1 VFSFSGPAAS
11 AIRPEEGLRISSAA
25 SARSG
30 TRPPAAFE
38 LATHPAWDLTDQEV
52 GVQRVADETGHFD
65 HRQPA
70 LFQRRSRRPASAT
83 DENGPAIR
91 KRFTQFLP
99 TLCSAALL
107 RSLTLPDQSWTG
119 CGLFVDVKL
128 DGFAEMPVY
137 EQPFLTRYRHTCSLW
152 RGELSS
158 SRARQQAHQFLIRP
172 IAKKTGGIGPAT
184 RTMEGNHEMPP
195 FEELKTPIALL
206 DIDQKQVE
214 ELYRKIV
221 RSSAKLVGPD
231 GRSQRLPASLYEFL
245 RQLIADLYE
254 GKSVS
259 IIQNEAQLTT
269 VEAARMLGV
278 SRQFLV
284 KQLEKNEI
292 PFHLVGTHR
301 RVYVR
306 DLLAYKMQRD
316 GKRRQILDE
325 LTRAETAE
333 GLYDLEPLD
342 EHAD

>member
-1 VFSFSGPAAS
+1 
-11 AIRPEEGLRISSAA
+11 
-25 SARSG
+25 
-30 TRPPAAFE
+30 
-38 LATHPAWDLTDQEV
+38 
-52 GVQRVADETGHFD
+52 
-65 HRQPA
+65 
-70 LFQRRSRRPASAT
+70 
-83 DENGPAIR
+83 
-91 KRFTQFLP
+91 
-99 TLCSAALL
+99 
-107 RSLTLPDQSWTG
+107 
-119 CGLFVDVKL
+119 
-128 DGFAEMPVY
+128 MP
-137 EQPFLTRYRHTCSLW
+137 S
-152 RGELSS
+152 
-158 SRARQQAHQFLIRP
+158 
-172 IAKKTGGIGPAT
+172 
-184 RTMEGNHEMPP
+184 

-206 DIDQKQVE
+206 DTDQKEVE

-306 DLLAYKMQRD
+306 DLLAYKIQRD

-325 LTRAETAE
+325 LTQAETAE
-333 GLYDLEPLD
+333 GLYDLEPPD